1 MIYKN
6 TNKVEKIK
14 LDENNVYIAIDFDRT
29 ITSMESVD
37 SWDASGNILGE
48 EFKKEIEDMYEIY
61 GPIERDYTI
70 PFEEKE
76 KAMEEWYSKCM
87 ELYYKYNLT
96 QEKIEKSIDNS
107 DLIFRNGAKEF
118 LKDMYKKKI
127 PVIILSA
134 GIGNVIERFLK
145 TNNCY
150 FDNMHIISNFIE
162 FDDYGKMLKFDNN
175 KMIHTLN
182 KTMKNHLPKEI
193 EEKSKNRQYKLL
205 FGDLIEDKK
214 MVDEKD
220 LDNTIT
226 VCFLNKRTES
236 NLNKFNED
244 FDIVLTN
251 EDANFEIARKIVFN
265 NV

>member
-1 MIYKN
+1 MIFIN
-6 TNKVEKIK
+6 TDKLDNIK
-14 LDENNVYIAIDFDRT
+14 LNKNNVYIAIDFDRT
-29 ITSMESVD
+29 ITSMESID
-37 SWDASGNILGE
+37 SWDASGNILGK
-48 EFKKEIEDMYEIY
+48 EFKKELEDLYEKY
-61 GPIERDYTI
+61 GPIERSYAI
-70 PFEEKE
+70 GFKEKE

-87 ELYYKYNLT
+87 DLYYKYNLT
-96 QEKIEKSIDNS
+96 QEQIMKSIDNS

-118 LKDMYKKKI
+118 LQDMYEKKI

-182 KTMKNHLPKEI
+182 KTMKDHLPKQI
-193 EEKSKNRQYKLL
+193 EEKLKDRQYKLL

-214 MVDEKD
+214 MVDEKE
-220 LDNTIT
+220 LDNTISI
-226 VCFLNKRTES
+226 CFLNKKTED
-236 NLNKFNED
+236 NLDKFNEN

-251 EDANFEIARKIVFN
+251 DDANFEIATKIVFN
-265 NV
+265 

>member
-1 MIYKN
+1 MIYVN
-6 TNKVEKIK
+6 TNKLEKIK

-37 SWDASGNILGE
+37 SWDASGKILGE
-48 EFKKEIEDMYEIY
+48 DFKKELEEFYQIY
-61 GPIERDYTI
+61 APIEQDYSI
-70 PFEEKE
+70 PFKEKE
-76 KAMEEWYSKCM
+76 KAMEIWYSKCM
-87 ELYYKYNLT
+87 DLYYKYNLT
-96 QEKIEKSIDNS
+96 QEKIENSIDNS
-107 DLIFRNGAKEF
+107 DLIFRDGAKEF
-118 LKDMYKKKI
+118 LKDMYEKNI

-150 FDNMHIISNFIE
+150 FDNMYIISNFIE
-162 FDDYGKMLKFDNN
+162 FDNSGKMIKFDNN

-193 EEKSKNRQYKLL
+193 KENLKKRPYKLL

-214 MVDEKD
+214 MVEEAE
-220 LDNTIT
+220 LDKTIT
-226 VCFLNKRTES
+226 VCFLNKRTETS
-236 NLNKFNED
+236 LKKFNES
-244 FDIVLTN
+244 FDVVLTN
-251 EDANFEIARKIVFN
+251 EDANFNIARTIVFN